1 MASTNKLQTEN
12 GKRKTGDPGVPG
24 VPGGSGGQGG
34 PCGPSSPGGPG
45 GQYDLGGQNGQGD

>member
-24 VPGGSGGQGG
+24 VPGVPGGKGGQDYQ
-34 PCGPSSPGGPG
+34 PRL
-45 GQYDLGGQNGQGD
+45 YAFRKYMVLMV